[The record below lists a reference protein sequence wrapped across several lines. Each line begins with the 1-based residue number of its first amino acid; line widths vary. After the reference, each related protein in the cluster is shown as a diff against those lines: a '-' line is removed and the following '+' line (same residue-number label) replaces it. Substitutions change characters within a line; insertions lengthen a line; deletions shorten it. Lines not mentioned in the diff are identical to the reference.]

1 MIRNQSGL
9 KRIVV
14 PVPLN
19 REFKIPLRQA
29 AYFHDLYGASITVL
43 HVVHEIPLFKRWL
56 SPRLRRRNSEKAM
69 QRLRNMV
76 TECFKGKPIPDHME
90 FEVVTG
96 DLIPSILKVAEEK
109 SADLIIIKKARRI
122 KDRKQPFKK
131 ENADRLVSNSS
142 CPVLTLHKEPETYE
156 INRILLPVDITKKT
170 DNKVAWAKSLAKK
183 FGAEIHVVSV
193 QNMDIHR
200 AHSLSYQKGRRIEN
214 DIRKDGIKVEMILL
228 KKGDRP
234 MEEVVL
240 GYAKEYRPDLLLIMT
255 HQENILFDNYLG
267 SFAREIIH
275 KARVPVFSVVPRK
288 ETLMTELIDAMA
300 EMTSTNKESSK

>member
-1 MIRNQSGL
+1 MMRNQSGL

-19 REFKIPLRQA
+19 REFKIPLQQA
-29 AYFHDLYGASITVL
+29 AYFHDRYGATITVL
-43 HVVHEIPLFKRWL
+43 HVVHEIPLLERWL
-56 SPRLRRRNSEKAM
+56 SPRVLRRHREKAM
-69 QRLRNMV
+69 QKLRKMV
-76 TECFKGKPIPDHME
+76 TDCLDGRAIPDHME

-96 DLIPSILKVAEEK
+96 DLIPSILKTAEEK
-109 SADLIIIKKARRI
+109 NADLIIIKKARRVAE
-122 KDRKQPFKK
+122 RNQPFKK
-131 ENADRLVSNSS
+131 QNADRLISNSS
-142 CPVLTLHKEPETYE
+142 CPVLTLHKEPAMHG

-214 DIRKDGIKVEMILL
+214 DIRKDGIKVELVLL

-240 GYAKEYRPDLLLIMT
+240 EYAKEYRPDLLLIMT

-275 KARVPVFSVVPRK
+275 KAKVPVFSVVPRK
-288 ETLMTELIDAMA
+288 ETLMTELIDAVA
-300 EMTSTNKESSK
+300 EMSSVNNISGK

>member
-1 MIRNQSGL
+1 
-9 KRIVV
+9 
-14 PVPLN
+14 
-19 REFKIPLRQA
+19 
-29 AYFHDLYGASITVL
+29 
-43 HVVHEIPLFKRWL
+43 
-56 SPRLRRRNSEKAM
+56 
-69 QRLRNMV
+69 MV
-76 TECFKGKPIPDHME
+76 TECFEGRAVPDHME

-122 KDRKQPFKK
+122 TDRNQPFKK
-131 ENADRLVSNSS
+131 ENADRLISNSS
-142 CPVLTLHKEPETYE
+142 CPVLTLHKEREIHE
-156 INRILLPVDITKKT
+156 INRILLPVDITKMT

-214 DIRKDGIKVEMILL
+214 DIRNDGIKVELVLL

-234 MEEVVL
+234 MEQVVL
-240 GYAKEYRPDLLLIMT
+240 DYAKEYRPDLLLIMT

-275 KARVPVFSVVPRK
+275 KAKVPVFSVVPRK
-288 ETLMTELIDAMA
+288 ETLMTELIDAMVD
-300 EMTSTNKESSK
+300 MTSTNKGSSK